1 MLLAEPPQ
9 TLWDFHFQLFG
20 IRVRV
25 SPFFWL
31 MSLVLGWGI
40 VRGFSERGDPDFNM
54 GVGFVIWVLGVFVSI
69 LVHEL
74 GHAFAFRYFGVDA
87 DVVLYHFG
95 GLAIPRSSL
104 GFGRQMRLS
113 SKEHIV
119 VSAAGP
125 LAQIALAVTVGAI
138 FRAGGFL
145 VVNPIPFIQRP
156 ILIDGNV
163 PSTAL
168 IILQLALVL
177 SSIWWALINLLPV
190 YPLDGGQIARD
201 VLLLKNY
208 QTGIRQSLILSMI
221 TGGAVALWAFS
232 ERQSM
237 LGVMFAMLAF
247 SSYQTLQYYSG
258 RGGFGGGW

>member
-9 TLWDFHFQLFG
+9 TPWDLRFQLLG

-31 MSLVLGWGI
+31 TSLMLGWNI
-40 VRGFSERGDPDFNM
+40 VRQVAGQGDQQFNV
-54 GVGFVIWVLGVFVSI
+54 GIGFVIWVLGVFLSI
-69 LVHEL
+69 LVHEF
-74 GHAFAFRYFGVDA
+74 GHAFAFRYFGIDA
-87 DVVLYHFG
+87 DVVLYYFG
-95 GLAIPRSSL
+95 GLAIPRDSL
-104 GFGRQMRLS
+104 GFGRQMQLS

-125 LAQIALAVTVGAI
+125 AAQIALAVMVGAI
-138 FRAGGFL
+138 FWVGGY
-145 VVNPIPFIQRP
+145 VVFDPLPFIKLPFLQE
-156 ILIDGNV
+156 GEW

-168 IILQLALVL
+168 MILQLALVL

-201 VLLLKNY
+201 VLLLVNY
-208 QTGIRQSLILSMI
+208 QTGIRQSLILSVV
-221 TGGAVALWAFS
+221 TGGAMAIWAFT
-232 ERQSM
+232 QQQAF
-237 LGVMFAMLAF
+237 LGMMFAILAF

>member
-9 TLWDFHFQLFG
+9 TPWDFHFQLFG

-40 VRGFSERGDPDFNM
+40 VEGFSKREDPDFNM
-54 GVGFVIWVLGVFVSI
+54 GVAFVIWILGVFLSI

-104 GFGRQMRLS
+104 GFGRQMQLS

-125 LAQIALAVTVGAI
+125 AAQIALAIAVGAV
-138 FRAGGFL
+138 FWAGGFL
-145 VVNPIPFIQRP
+145 VINPVPFIGRP
-156 ILIDGNV
+156 LLIEGNLPAV
-163 PSTAL
+163 AL
-168 IILQLALVL
+168 IILQLALVY

-201 VLLLKNY
+201 ILLLVNY

-221 TGGAVALWAFS
+221 TGGAVALWALS
-232 ERQSM
+232 AQQTM
-237 LGVMFAMLAF
+237 LGMMFAMLAF